1 MLPGKKYQPEDY
13 LRIAWTR
20 KWFIVIP
27 AVLIAAGT
35 YVWSSTLPNRYSSS
49 TNILVIPQRIPQS
62 MVRSTVTASVAERLR
77 TIQQEILSR
86 SRLERIIEEF
96 NLYQQ
101 ERKTMIMEDVVQLM
115 RTRDIKTRIPRARR
129 GSDTTN
135 FTVGFES
142 TQPRV
147 AMQVAERLASM
158 FVQENLQEREVLADS
173 TSQFLQAQLEDSRRR
188 LVEHETKL
196 EAFRRQNFGQLPG
209 QVQSNLQMLQVTQTR
224 LQANVD
230 AVARERDRLRAL
242 EEAIASAPG
251 SDEPLGVPVVADA
264 APRGKEAKEEA
275 EGPSGSAAQQL
286 EKARAN
292 LRDMERRFK
301 PTHPDIPRAK
311 RMIADLEA
319 QAAEEAERAPA
330 ASLTKRSL
338 NKLADM
344 RDEAEQLRKQL
355 EKRKIEEERLKADSA
370 KYTARVEASPRLE
383 AEHTA
388 LTRDYNTLE
397 AQYTSFLK
405 RYEASKVA
413 VNLERRQIG
422 EQFKIIDGA
431 RLPERPVSPDRVR
444 HNLMGLLAGLVLGL
458 GLVALLEYRD
468 TTLKT
473 DNDIVISLALPVLA
487 VIPAML
493 STADRRRRRRKRLVL
508 ALSASAATVAAAAVV
523 AWRLQLLQAWVR

>member
-27 AVLIAAGT
+27 TVLIAAGT

-49 TNILVIPQRIPQS
+49 TTILVIPQRIPQS
-62 MVRSTVTASVAERLR
+62 FVRSTVTASVAERLR

-101 ERKTMIMEDVVQLM
+101 ERRTMIMEDVVQLM

-173 TSQFLQAQLEDSRRR
+173 TTQFLQAQLEDSRRR

-224 LQANVD
+224 LQANTD
-230 AVARERDRLRAL
+230 AATRERDRLRAL

-251 SDEPLGVPVVADA
+251 SDEPLGAPIVADA
-264 APRGKEAKEEA
+264 APRGKEEG

-301 PTHPDIPRAK
+301 PTHPDISRAK

-319 QAAEEAERAPA
+319 QAAQEAERGPA

-344 RDEAEQLRKQL
+344 RDEAEKLRKQVD
-355 EKRKIEEERLKADSA
+355 KRTIDEERLKAELA
-370 KYTARVEASPRLE
+370 KYTARVEASPKLE

-388 LTRDYNTLE
+388 LTRDYNTLQD
-397 AQYTSFLK
+397 QYTSFLK

-431 RLPERPVSPDRVR
+431 RLPERPVSPNRVR
-444 HNLMGLLAGLVLGL
+444 YNLMGLLAGLVLGL

-487 VIPAML
+487 VIPAMF

-508 ALSASAATVAAAAVV
+508 ALSASAATVAAAVVV

>member
-1 MLPGKKYQPEDY
+1 MLPGRKYQPEDY

-27 AVLIAAGT
+27 TVLIAAGT

-86 SRLERIIEEF
+86 SRLERIIDEF

-129 GSDTTN
+129 GGDTTN

-173 TSQFLQAQLEDSRRR
+173 TTQFLQAQLEDSRRR

-209 QVQSNLQMLQVTQTR
+209 QVQSNLQMLQVTQSR
-224 LQANVD
+224 LQANAD

-251 SDEPLGVPVVADA
+251 TDEPLGAPVVVDGA
-264 APRGKEAKEEA
+264 RGKEEG
-275 EGPSGSAAQQL
+275 EGPTGTAVQQL

-301 PTHPDIPRAK
+301 PTHPDISRAK

-319 QAAEEAERAPA
+319 QAAQEAESGPA

-344 RDEAEQLRKQL
+344 RDEAEKLRKQL
-355 EKRKIEEERLKADSA
+355 DKRTIDEERLKAELA
-370 KYTARVEASPRLE
+370 KYTARVEASPKLE

-431 RLPERPVSPDRVR
+431 RLPERPVSPNRVR
-444 HNLMGLLAGLVLGL
+444 YNLMGLLAGLALGL

-508 ALSASAATVAAAAVV
+508 ALSASAATVAAAGVV